1 MSAAIRARINAAIAA
16 ILASNPAHWR
26 RGVLYDFG
34 IPVTQPP
41 PLTTNRRARRAAAR
55 RPEIKI
61 GRSNR
66 PLRRQREWKQKCWPQ
81 QQDWWFYWD
90 VPDAPSFERL
100 IHLHFK
106 LHGAWIRPEECEFCG
121 TKHCEKFDYARCGGS
136 NGVVAVVEYYLRH
149 LGWPINSACPKLRRC
164 HFPRAPPPRRRRP
177 NFVKKG
183 FSYSS
188 ETP

>member
-66 PLRRQREWKQKCWPQ
+66 PLRRQREWKQE
-81 QQDWWFYWD
+81 
-90 VPDAPSFERL
+90 VLAPTTGL
-100 IHLHFK
+100 VVL
-106 LHGAWIRPEECEFCG
+106 LGRPGCAEF
-121 TKHCEKFDYARCGGS
+121 R
-136 NGVVAVVEYYLRH
+136 
-149 LGWPINSACPKLRRC
+149 ACPKLRRC